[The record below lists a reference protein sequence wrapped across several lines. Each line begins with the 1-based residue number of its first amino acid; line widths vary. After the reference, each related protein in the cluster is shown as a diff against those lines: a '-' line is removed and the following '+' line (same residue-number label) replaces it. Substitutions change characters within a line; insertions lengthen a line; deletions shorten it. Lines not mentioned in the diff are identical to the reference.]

1 MEAEGRATVKGWIAT
16 AEREIDREGER
27 EGESAAN
34 SSQYGR
40 SRRHGIHQ
48 PNADTITP
56 TVPYLPFGY
65 KIVGKKKIS
74 LGHLCVCITLDA
86 PFKHVC
92 VHPTCS

>member
-34 SSQYGR
+34 SPQYGR

-65 KIVGKKKIS
+65 KIVWKKNLIRPS
-74 LGHLCVCITLDA
+74 LCVHYA
-86 PFKHVC
+86 
-92 VHPTCS
+92 